1 MPCVFILLCSWR
13 NEPAA
18 RPRSCDGHSR
28 YHPQGPTGWD
38 RRTIVLDL
46 YAFLMQR
53 MFGEHWRARAEEAR
67 SMAEQLSDP
76 ESKRT
81 MLRIADD
88 YERLAEHADLRAR
101 RQSSR
106 A

>member
-1 MPCVFILLCSWR
+1 MPCVFILRLKFPFCSWR

-53 MFGEHWRARAEEAR
+53 MFGGTASNWKMVGKGASNEPARGAAMTSGPQLTNSLLRRAWPPR
-67 SMAEQLSDP
+67 
-76 ESKRT
+76 
-81 MLRIADD
+81 
-88 YERLAEHADLRAR
+88 
-101 RQSSR
+101 
-106 A
+106 